1 MGVAKTIYCTAFQG
15 LTRIA
20 SGVLPEVALKSKEAL
35 ERGGDP
41 VLLFDDETSRPIEV
55 DFRGTA
61 QDVLARLQPAP
72 AEEASKEPAEDAPP
86 SRGPGR
92 PKLGVVSRE
101 VTLLPRHWEWLNG
114 QPGGA
119 SVTLRRLVDE
129 ARRASEGGERIRR
142 ARETTLR
149 FMTAMAGDLPL
160 YEDASRALFAG
171 DAEVFR
177 QRIDA
182 WPVDVRDHVEKLSRP
197 AFETPPAE

>member
-35 ERGGDP
+35 DRGGDP

-61 QDVLARLQPAP
+61 QDVLARLQPASTKAAGEKP
-72 AEEASKEPAEDAPP
+72 ADEAPP

-92 PKLGVVSRE
+92 PKLGVVARE
-101 VTLLPRHWEWLNG
+101 VTLLPRHWDWLTS

-129 ARRASEGGERIRR
+129 ARRASEGDDRIRT
-142 ARETTLR
+142 AREVTLR
-149 FMTAMAGDLPL
+149 FMTAMAGDLPH
-160 YEDASRALFAG
+160 YEDATRALFAG
-171 DAEVFR
+171 DARLFR

-197 AFETPPAE
+197 AFETPLAE